1 MLMES
6 PDKSSSSYQ
15 LQSPGWSSSKLP
27 PSVTRLWRPAAQRN
41 LRNQWS
47 KLASYKSQWVSSSS
61 SGRSH
66 ATSLVNTDLSLRYI
80 PSMELGVLSDM
91 LDLRKKAS
99 AKLLKQL
106 ELYRSKLLSSYRDL
120 VAVLTHMVNT
130 SRSMRCYVKGTSS
143 SPLVQFSC
151 SSEDKNDAGD
161 GGGTPVFAF
170 WSISSFEQLADELVL
185 MFTSELS
192 LKVHA
197 GSFSMMKSPHD
208 LIFGFKDLSLL
219 GFLFAIFLGILWLW
233 QRLLVVEL
241 FTNSCE
247 AQEVNEF
254 CWLNELYPGEFDDLR
269 KCNLFSEDTGGP
281 VYPRLMKGKSDMP
294 PLKLNSQPNHENLQV
309 YLTTWLEELNID
321 THRIDEMFAI
331 LEEEMHVHLS

>member
-15 LQSPGWSSSKLP
+15 LQSPGWSSSTLP

-47 KLASYKSQWVSSSS
+47 KLASYRLQWVSSSS
-61 SGRSH
+61 TGRSH
-66 ATSLVNTDLSLRYI
+66 ATSLVNTYLSLRYI

-99 AKLLKQL
+99 SKLLKQQ

-120 VAVLTHMVNT
+120 VAVVTHMVNT
-130 SRSMRCYVKGTSS
+130 SRSMRSYVKGTSS

-161 GGGTPVFAF
+161 GGGIPVFAF

-185 MFTSELS
+185 MFISELS
-192 LKVHA
+192 LKRA
-197 GSFSMMKSPHD
+197 
-208 LIFGFKDLSLL
+208 
-219 GFLFAIFLGILWLW
+219 
-233 QRLLVVEL
+233 LVVEL
-241 FTNSCE
+241 FTISCE
-247 AQEVNEF
+247 ALEVNEF

-269 KCNLFSEDTGGP
+269 KCNLFSEDTCGP
-281 VYPRLMKGKSDMP
+281 VPPRLMEGKSDMP
-294 PLKLNSQPNHENLQV
+294 PLKFNSQPNHENLQV

-321 THRIDEMFAI
+321 THRVDEMFAI
-331 LEEEMHVHLS
+331 LEEEMHVRLS

>member
-15 LQSPGWSSSKLP
+15 LQSPGWSSSTLP
-27 PSVTRLWRPAAQRN
+27 PSVTRLWRPATQRN

-47 KLASYKSQWVSSSS
+47 KLASYRLQWVSSSS
-61 SGRSH
+61 TGRSH
-66 ATSLVNTDLSLRYI
+66 ATSLVNTYLSLRYI

-99 AKLLKQL
+99 SKLLKQQ
-106 ELYRSKLLSSYRDL
+106 
-120 VAVLTHMVNT
+120 VAVVTYMVNT

-161 GGGTPVFAF
+161 GGGIPVFAF

-185 MFTSELS
+185 MFISELS
-192 LKVHA
+192 LKRA
-197 GSFSMMKSPHD
+197 
-208 LIFGFKDLSLL
+208 
-219 GFLFAIFLGILWLW
+219 
-233 QRLLVVEL
+233 LVVEL
-241 FTNSCE
+241 FTISCE
-247 AQEVNEF
+247 ALEVNEF

-269 KCNLFSEDTGGP
+269 KCNLFSEDTCGP
-281 VYPRLMKGKSDMP
+281 VPPRLMEGKSDMP
-294 PLKLNSQPNHENLQV
+294 PLKFNSQPNHENLQV

-321 THRIDEMFAI
+321 THRVDEMFAI
-331 LEEEMHVHLS
+331 LEEEMHVRLS